1 MKKLF
6 LFLVFVALLAAPAFA
21 QETKDNDKQKDYSEW
36 QKKIKD
42 ELQLT
47 DDQVA
52 KWDAISKVCKDKTDA
67 VKMDAS
73 LDDET
78 KKARKAELKKEKETM
93 FVELLTP
100 EQQAKY
106 KVMLEKKKKE
116 ADAAKPTG
124 SEK

>member
-6 LFLVFVALLAAPAFA
+6 LFSVFAALLAAPAFA
-21 QETKDNDKQKDYSEW
+21 QETKDKDKQKDYSEW

-52 KWDAISKVCKDKTDA
+52 KWDAISKQCKDKIDA

-78 KKARKAELKKEKETM
+78 KKAKKTELKKEKETM
-93 FVELLTP
+93 FVQLLTP

-106 KVMLEKKKKE
+106 KAMLEKKKKDAE
-116 ADAAKPTG
+116 APKPTDN
-124 SEK
+124 

>member
-6 LFLVFVALLAAPAFA
+6 LFLVFAALLAAPAFA
-21 QETKDNDKQKDYSEW
+21 QESKDKDKQKDYSEW

-47 DDQVA
+47 DEQVA
-52 KWDAISKVCKDKTDA
+52 KWDAISKQCKDKIDA

-78 KKARKAELKKEKETM
+78 KKARKTELKKEKETM
-93 FVELLTP
+93 FVELLSP

-116 ADAAKPTG
+116 AEAPKPTD
-124 SEK
+124 K

>member
-6 LFLVFVALLAAPAFA
+6 LFSVFAALLAAPAFA
-21 QETKDNDKQKDYSEW
+21 QETKDKDKQKDYSEW

-52 KWDAISKVCKDKTDA
+52 KWDVISKQCKDKIDA

-78 KKARKAELKKEKETM
+78 KKAKKTELKKEKETM
-93 FVELLTP
+93 FVQLLTP

-106 KVMLEKKKKE
+106 KAMLEKKKKDAE
-116 ADAAKPTG
+116 APKPTDN
-124 SEK
+124 